1 MLHFAFLTIR
11 LTGARRFNCL
21 LPLVLALHA
30 VLASAQN
37 APLALQPISLPQEIA
52 DRNNQFSGLY
62 IHHHQLL
69 LLSESRL
76 QERAEPKVYGLD
88 LASLDRQLAGRS
100 KELAYKKYTIR
111 GLDAV
116 RTKLDSAGTIY
127 EGLEGLTMLDGM
139 LYFSIETATAS
150 AYCYLVRGRLD
161 DAQAIITLDSGYLLP
176 LAKPTLPN
184 GTHIYNAGFEGLESH
199 GQNLLLLFEY
209 NYFPQGNYALA
220 LPGAAATATTLRHVP
235 LPPVPFRVTD
245 LVREGKN
252 RFTAI
257 NYFYNG
263 PDDSVY
269 RPALIDPATRLIR
282 QDSSYQ
288 NYCRLISLRYK
299 RHALRWKPL
308 FELPREYMT
317 YNWEGLAAHRGGY
330 FLINDKYGPS
340 NQSILL
346 YVRKKGRK

>member
-1 MLHFAFLTIR
+1 M
-11 LTGARRFNCL
+11 RRFKFL
-21 LPLVLALHA
+21 LPVFLVLQTA
-30 VLASAQN
+30 LASAQE
-37 APLALQPISLPQEIA
+37 APLSLYQIVLPQEIA

-62 IHHHQLL
+62 IYRNQLL

-76 QERAEPKVYGLD
+76 QERAEAKVYGLD
-88 LASLDRQLAGRS
+88 LASLDRQLAGQS
-100 KELAYKKYTIR
+100 KELVYRKYTIR
-111 GLDAV
+111 GLNKVKAH
-116 RTKLDSAGTIY
+116 LDSAGQIY
-127 EGLEGLTMLDGM
+127 EGLEGLAMLHGAV
-139 LYFSIETATAS
+139 YFSIETATAS
-150 AYCYLVRGRLD
+150 AYCYLVKGHID
-161 DAQAIITLDSGYLLP
+161 DARATITLDSHYLLQM
-176 LAKPTLPN
+176 AKPTLPN
-184 GTHIYNAGFEGLESH
+184 GTPIYNAGFEAMESH
-199 GQNLLLLFEY
+199 GRNLLLLFEY
-209 NYFPQGNYALA
+209 NSFPQGNFALA
-220 LPGAAATATTLRHVP
+220 LPSTTATATPRRVP

-245 LVREGKN
+245 LVRKGKN

-269 RPALIDPATRLIR
+269 RPKPTDPNTRLIR

-299 RHALRWKPL
+299 RHALRWETL

-340 NQSILL
+340 NQSTLL
-346 YVRKKGRK
+346 YLPKKGRK